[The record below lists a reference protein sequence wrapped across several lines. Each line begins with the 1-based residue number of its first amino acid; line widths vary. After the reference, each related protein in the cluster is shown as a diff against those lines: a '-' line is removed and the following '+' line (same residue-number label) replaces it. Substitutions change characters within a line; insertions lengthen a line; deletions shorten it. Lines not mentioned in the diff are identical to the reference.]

1 MKKKLFVLALVFL
14 GGVCSFGVNTE
25 AASINDLRFGSH
37 VQDYGD
43 TGFGKDKRFRTIA
56 EMGPSGTGSGSVRQ
70 SKRMEAMF
78 IKGSTD
84 ISINTH
90 VENIGWLSE
99 KLTAKEKSA
108 GVSKRNI
115 KGRNTTIYYQAGRGG
130 TAGGALRV
138 EAVEF
143 TLTGSLA
150 QQYDM
155 YYCVHAQDYGWL
167 GWSKAKSKTEDSKST
182 AHKAGT
188 AGLSKRLEAY
198 KVVLV
203 PKGSPAPRNVS
214 GQKNYQYVAKD
225 SLGRVYAYKDGKRV
239 SAK

>member
-1 MKKKLFVLALVFL
+1 MFVVVVLILGVLF
-14 GGVCSFGVNTE
+14 SFGVKTE

-43 TGFGKDKRFRTIA
+43 TGFSRDKRLRTIS
-56 EMGPSGTGSGSVRQ
+56 EMGPYGTGSGSTRE

-78 IKGSTD
+78 IRGTND
-84 ISINTH
+84 IMINTH
-90 VENIGWLSE
+90 IENIGWLSE
-99 KLTAKEKSA
+99 KLTTKEKSA
-108 GVSKRNI
+108 GISKRTI
-115 KGRNTTIYYQAGRGG
+115 KGRNTTIYYQTGRGG

-143 TLTGSLA
+143 TLKGSMA

-167 GWSKAKSKTEDSKST
+167 GWSRAKIKTEDSKST

-188 AGLSKRLEAY
+188 AGVAKRLEAY

-203 PKGSPAPRNVS
+203 PKGSPAPRNFS

-239 SAK
+239 AK

>member
-1 MKKKLFVLALVFL
+1 MFMVTVLVFGIL
-14 GGVCSFGVNTE
+14 FSFGVKTE
-25 AASINDLRFGSH
+25 AASITNLRFGSH
-37 VQDYGD
+37 IQDYGD
-43 TGFGKDKRFRTIA
+43 TGFSRDKRLRTIG
-56 EMGPSGTGSGSVRQ
+56 EMGPTGTGSGSVRE

-78 IKGSTD
+78 IKGTSEIT
-84 ISINTH
+84 INTH

-99 KLTAKEKSA
+99 KLTEKEKNA
-108 GVSKRNI
+108 GVSKRKI
-115 KGRNTTIYYQAGRGG
+115 KGRNTTIFYQAGRGG

-143 TLTGSLA
+143 TLKGQLA

-167 GWSKAKSKTEDSKST
+167 GWSRAKNKAEDSKST

-188 AGLSKRLEAY
+188 AGVSKRLEAY

-203 PKGSPAPRNVS
+203 PKGGPAPRSFS
-214 GQKNYQYVAKD
+214 GQKHYQYVAKD

-239 SAK
+239 AK